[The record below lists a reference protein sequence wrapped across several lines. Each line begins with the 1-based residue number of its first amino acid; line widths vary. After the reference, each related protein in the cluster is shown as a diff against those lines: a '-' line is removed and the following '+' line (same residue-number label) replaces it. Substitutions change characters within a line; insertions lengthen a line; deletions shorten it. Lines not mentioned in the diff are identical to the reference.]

1 MNLAEVIV
9 SASIFLGACSGAAQL
24 GASSA
29 QAMTQGR
36 LQAQALA
43 SVEAQLL
50 AVAPLL
56 QTQAPAQPALDCA
69 AAAQL
74 MVHQLASAL
83 PAAADGLQ
91 RQLSLTAS
99 ADQVRLSLSTAA
111 GVRRERLYSPAAFG
125 WCAPAN
131 VVTQPPSDAPF

>member
-36 LQAQALA
+36 LQAKALA

-56 QTQAPAQPALDCA
+56 QTQAPAQPAHDCA
-69 AAAQL
+69 VAAQL
-74 MVHQLASAL
+74 MLHQLESGL

-91 RQLSLTAS
+91 WQLSLTAS
-99 ADQVRLSLSTAA
+99 ADQVRVSLSTAA

-125 WCAPAN
+125 WCAPAS
-131 VVTQPPSDAPF
+131 VVPQQPSDAPF